1 MGLTLMTDS
10 NVIVEFNYARIMRM
24 IGTRS
29 LLADP
34 LSNPKVAKNGKLGV
48 LTAPLHLA
56 PAKVSGYEVCSMRS
70 KGCTKACLNKAGN
83 PAFTN
88 NKRTARIKRTIAY
101 FEHRPEFMSALVF
114 EITKHIARA
123 EQQKMEPAIRLNATS
138 DIPWERVPVTVNG
151 VIYPN
156 IMAAFP
162 QVQFY
167 DYTKITKRALAAARG
182 DIDWPVNYHLTF
194 SLTER
199 NDIAAASV
207 LAAGGNVAA
216 VFNVKKSRPLP
227 ATYTIAGH
235 TADVVD
241 ADLHDYRPVDGNGVI
256 AGLRFKLPTSEV
268 KPTEDMFGFVR
279 AAA

>member
-1 MGLTLMTDS
+1 MGLTLMSGS
-10 NVIVEFNYARIMRM
+10 NVIVEFSYAKIMHM

-34 LSNPKVAKNGKLGV
+34 LSNPKVAKNGKLGI

-56 PAKVSGYEVCSMRS
+56 PANISGYETCAGRS
-70 KGCTKACLNKAGN
+70 PGCTKACLHKAGN
-83 PAFTN
+83 PAAAK
-88 NKRTARIKRTIAY
+88 NKRIARIKRTKAY
-101 FEHRPEFMSALVF
+101 FENRPEFMAALAF
-114 EITKHIARA
+114 EIARHVARA
-123 EQQKMEPAIRLNATS
+123 ETAIMEAAIRLNATS
-138 DIPWERVPVTVNG
+138 DIPWERIPVTLNG
-151 VIYPN
+151 ITYPN

-162 QVQFY
+162 NVQFY
-167 DYTKITKRALAAARG
+167 DYTKIAKRALAAARG
-182 DIDWPVNYHLTF
+182 DNWPANYHLTF
-194 SLTER
+194 SLNEN

-279 AAA
+279 AA